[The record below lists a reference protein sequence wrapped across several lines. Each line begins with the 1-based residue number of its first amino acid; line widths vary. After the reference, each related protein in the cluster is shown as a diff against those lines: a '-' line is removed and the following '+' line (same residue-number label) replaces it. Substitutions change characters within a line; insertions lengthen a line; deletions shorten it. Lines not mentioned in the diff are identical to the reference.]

1 MREREFGPQR
11 HPLPVVGLGT
21 WNMERDDRAA
31 AIAALKTGLDLGM
44 THVDTAEMYGDG
56 RVERLVAR
64 AIAGRRDELY
74 LVSKVLPQNASR
86 AKTIAACEHSLER
99 LGTDRLDLY
108 LLHWRGRVPLAETF
122 EAFERLVADG
132 KILAYGVSNFD
143 VPDLEEAVAIAG
155 AGRIA
160 CNQVLYHLEERS
172 IEHTLIPWCR
182 DHDIAVVAYSPF
194 GSGRFPASTTAGGRA
209 LATVATTHAVTPHA
223 VALAFLIERGG
234 AFTIPKTSSAE
245 HALQN
250 AAGGDLALSSA
261 ELASID
267 RAFPAKRRR
276 DLAML

>member
-86 AKTIAACEHSLER
+86 VKTIAACEHSLER